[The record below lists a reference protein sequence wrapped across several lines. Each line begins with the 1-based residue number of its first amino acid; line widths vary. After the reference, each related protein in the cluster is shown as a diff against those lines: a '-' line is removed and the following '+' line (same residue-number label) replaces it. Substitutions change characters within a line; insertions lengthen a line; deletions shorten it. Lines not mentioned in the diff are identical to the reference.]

1 MTGHR
6 CIRKKNDKKQDS
18 VLKAVNPTKEDIP
31 LEDKSEKAMLGPI
44 ETKLCK
50 SYHIMQCI
58 DGGEI
63 KDFQYPNTFVPL
75 PSQVFRKVNFSK

>member
-1 MTGHR
+1 MAGHR
-6 CIRKKNDKKQDS
+6 CKRKKNDKKQDS

-50 SYHIMQCI
+50 LYHIIIANVEGDTVRSPLFKNLCA
-58 DGGEI
+58 
-63 KDFQYPNTFVPL
+63 TF
-75 PSQVFRKVNFSK
+75 S

>member
-1 MTGHR
+1 MTAHR

-18 VLKAVNPTKEDIP
+18 VLKAVNPTKEEIP

-50 SYHIMQCI
+50 SHHIM
-58 DGGEI
+58 
-63 KDFQYPNTFVPL
+63 
-75 PSQVFRKVNFSK
+75 

>member
-1 MTGHR
+1 MTAHR
-6 CIRKKNDKKQDS
+6 CIRKKNNKKQDS

-50 SYHIMQCI
+50 SYHII
-58 DGGEI
+58 
-63 KDFQYPNTFVPL
+63 
-75 PSQVFRKVNFSK
+75 